1 MMINLDNLA
10 KEFGKKVK
18 IERIKKDISQEQLAE
33 MAELHRTTLGGIEN
47 GKNMPNLETI
57 AKLANALELSL
68 PEMVDLDF

>member
-1 MMINLDNLA
+1 MMINLDKLP

-33 MAELHRTTLGGIEN
+33 MADLHRTTLGGIEN
-47 GKNMPNLETI
+47 GKNTPNLETI

-68 PEMVDLDF
+68 SEIVDLNF